1 MIKSSQSNNKL
12 LPVVQSFPFSKIFVK
27 IFLFH
32 FDDTTCFWKKSMLII
47 FRPVQSWTDRSSPES
62 ISVQS
67 IPLHMS
73 RRGTGPYLNS
83 SPRSTT
89 CLLLAAFL
97 TPAVGALAVRTI
109 AHSTQAAAAVILHVS
124 SFLNT
129 CEKHVRAN

>member
-32 FDDTTCFWKKSMLII
+32 FGDTTCFWKKSMLII
-47 FRPVQSWTDRSSPES
+47 FRPVQSWSGRSSPES

-73 RRGTGPYLNS
+73 RRGTGPYFELQS
-83 SPRSTT
+83 TVHYMLTSCSLPYTRSWRTCSPYNCTLHPSRSRSHPSHFQFSQQ
-89 CLLLAAFL
+89 L
-97 TPAVGALAVRTI
+97 
-109 AHSTQAAAAVILHVS
+109 
-124 SFLNT
+124 
-129 CEKHVRAN
+129 

>member
-32 FDDTTCFWKKSMLII
+32 FDDATCFWKKSMLII
-47 FRPVQSWTDRSSPES
+47 FRPVQSWSDRSSPES

-73 RRGTGPYLNS
+73 RRGTGPYFEL
-83 SPRSTT
+83 RSTVHYM
-89 CLLLAAFL
+89 L
-97 TPAVGALAVRTI
+97 TSCSLPYPAVGALAVRTI
-109 AHSTQAAAAVILHVS
+109 AHSTRAAAAVILHVS
-124 SFLNT
+124 SFLNN
-129 CEKHVRAN
+129 CE